1 MGRGPRGAWR
11 WLAAL
16 LMIVMGALPAL
27 AAAQGISFARS
38 PAPPQAILQ
47 TGSQVLGYNVTFGTV
62 PTRIDRSI
70 IDPLGMVRLGPDPI
84 ALQPSTPSP
93 FTDAFSFN
101 PGNGAPLGRYQAR
114 VAFYSLPGGQIAPE
128 VQAQVAFDVAD
139 QLGTLRLVKFEDVN
153 GNGVRDAGEP
163 GVPGW
168 TFNLIN
174 PQGNTSTAV
183 TGPDGTVTIPSVP
196 AGMWQVAEMVEPGW
210 VPVTPPI
217 GPVMVPANG
226 VGAFTAGNARP
237 SDICGVVFIDAN
249 RNGALDSGEARYE
262 NATLTLSGADDDT
275 TTSGPDGAYCFT
287 GRDPGGYTV
296 SITTPGGFEN
306 TTPVTIG
313 GIALRSATDSL
324 GNDFGLARPAAPPV
338 VVNQGPPPRPNIRIL
353 KNAPPARPIEAV
365 FDYRIA
371 VRNRSSFTA
380 RDVVVTDLV
389 PAQVTLVS
397 IPRGATV
404 RNGVVTWELG
414 DLRPGAIRRMTMR
427 VRANPTFTGII
438 PNTATVVAEGLPP
451 RRSTDRTRIVGRPPE
466 PRSGGVTG

>member
-1 MGRGPRGAWR
+1 
-11 WLAAL
+11 
-16 LMIVMGALPAL
+16 
-27 AAAQGISFARS
+27 RS

-47 TGSQVLGYNVTFGTV
+47 TGTQVLGYNVTFGSI

-70 IDPLGMVRLGPDPI
+70 VDPLGIVRLGPEPI

-93 FTDAFSFN
+93 FTDAFTFN
-101 PGNGAPLGRYQAR
+101 PGNGAALGRYQAR
-114 VAFYSLPGGQIAPE
+114 VEFFSLPSGQVAPE
-128 VQAQVAFDVAD
+128 VLAQVSFDVAD
-139 QLGTLRLVKFEDVN
+139 QLGTLQLIKYEDAN
-153 GNGVRDAGEP
+153 GNGVRDPGEP

-168 TFNLIN
+168 SFNLIN
-174 PQGNTSTAV
+174 PQGNSSTAV

-196 AGMWQVAEMVEPGW
+196 AGMWQVAEVIEPGW
-210 VPVTPPI
+210 VAITPPV

-237 SDICGVVFIDAN
+237 ADICGVVYIDAN
-249 RNGALDSGEARYE
+249 RNGQLDSGEPRYE
-262 NATLTLSGADDDT
+262 GATLTLGGAGTDT
-275 TTSGPDGAYCFT
+275 TASAGDGAYCFT
-287 GRDPGGYTV
+287 NRNPGSYTV
-296 SITTPGGFEN
+296 TVSTPGGFEN

-313 GIALRSATDSL
+313 DIALRSATDSL
-324 GNDFGLARPAAPPV
+324 NNNFGLARPQAPPAV
-338 VVNQGPPPRPNIRIL
+338 INQAPPPRPNIRIL
-353 KNAPPARPIEAV
+353 KKAPPAAPIESV

-389 PAQVTLVS
+389 PPQVTLVA

-414 DLRPGAIRRMTMR
+414 DMRPGTIRRMTMR
-427 VRANPTFTGII
+427 VRANPTFTGVI
-438 PNTATVVAEGLPP
+438 PNTATVVAEALPP
-451 RRSTDRTRIVGRPPE
+451 RRSTDRTRIVGRPPV